1 MSDVLL
7 LADHATRDDLRVYLE
22 RLSRTGLPDVR
33 LVSRGDVLAVFGCT
47 QAPEGLLDQVPVVL
61 VLRSFALAAD
71 SAPGGARGIDRVV
84 PARGLLDRLARLG
97 LVGLTLE
104 LPDVESNAAWA
115 GVLPPAGGWQDAGA
129 VDAASLARVAEE
141 GIRRTA
147 EALPDSPGEAVVRR
161 VRTGVWGA
169 EIAPGLPA
177 AVAFAAEAMGFLPA
191 VDDAGDAAGEDAAAG
206 SSPTGS
212 ASAGS
217 ASSAPVMR
225 LSTTLTWRRLANE
238 RGEVL
243 VRTLLG

>member
-147 EALPDSPGEAVVRR
+147 EALPDSPARRSCAAFGPVSGEPRSHRASRLRSPSRPRR
-161 VRTGVWGA
+161 WVSSLRWTT
-169 EIAPGLPA
+169 PGMLP
-177 AVAFAAEAMGFLPA
+177 GKTLRP
-191 VDDAGDAAGEDAAAG
+191 DPRRRG
-206 SSPTGS
+206 P
-212 ASAGS
+212 
-217 ASSAPVMR
+217 R
-225 LSTTLTWRRLANE
+225 LRGPPPRRP
-238 RGEVL
+238 
-243 VRTLLG
+243 